1 MESNK
6 LLIGVQFNDERGVG
20 IVMELIV
27 LRDITLRQLLD
38 GIQYGLKKKC
48 KEGVYQICVNI
59 YPSAS
64 LGISP
69 KRPLFNIHDS
79 FFFVQY
85 YFQVLYITH
94 LQD

>member
-48 KEGVYQICVNI
+48 KEGVYQI
-59 YPSAS
+59 
-64 LGISP
+64 
-69 KRPLFNIHDS
+69 
-79 FFFVQY
+79 
-85 YFQVLYITH
+85 
-94 LQD
+94 